1 MGRQQDSKERQ
12 SVLFGNPIAAGE
24 SDDTLVSRIVSI
36 LENEIALGRWKPGEK
51 LPPVS
56 ELARDSGL
64 NRGTLQYALD
74 KMVQKEILRK
84 ERYHGFFVREGA
96 ALTRGSASRIV
107 SVWAS
112 RKIDEDPILHSWH
125 SSLQFRWLRQE
136 AERRGWK
143 MTFQTFGE
151 AEVEELEEHFEEYA
165 AGCDAVISLQSFRR
179 PFRPELS
186 PYETPM
192 IFWRDVYQMG
202 ECCPAI
208 SHDQPEGF
216 AMMTN
221 RLIEMGHRDI
231 VFILQSPAFEKI
243 IYSVDQGEME
253 REGRARF
260 EGHAESMRAA
270 GLRVNEEAA
279 RFVIRDTE
287 SLRAYIEKFSSAT
300 AIICGAGHIAWKIVF
315 MAEALGISVPERLSI
330 MAPGPAWIQ
339 DHGPLKLI
347 SGVGFDSAYAAGLC
361 FDELERQARERTNR
375 CSRFV
380 LGPHLVSGKT
390 LAPPPADP
398 YGRGGDRPSPKLEKK
413 TNRKPREALV

>member
-1 MGRQQDSKERQ
+1 MGRPQDPKDRQ
-12 SVLFGNPIAAGE
+12 CFLFGNAVIAGDNE
-24 SDDTLVSRIVSI
+24 DTLVSRIVSI
-36 LENEIALGRWKPGEK
+36 LENEIALGRWKPGAK

-56 ELARDSGL
+56 EIARGSGL
-64 NRGTLQYALD
+64 NRGTVQYALD

-96 ALTRGSASRIV
+96 ALTRGPASKIV

-136 AERRGWK
+136 AERRGWT
-143 MTFQTFGE
+143 MVFQTFGE
-151 AEVEELEEHFEEYA
+151 AQVEELGERFEEHA

-192 IFWRDVYQMG
+192 VFWRDVYQMG
-202 ECCPAI
+202 ESAPSI
-208 SHDQPEGF
+208 SHDQPAGF
-216 AMMTN
+216 AMMTD
-221 RLIEMGHRDI
+221 RLIELGHRDI
-231 VFILQSPAFEKI
+231 VFVLQSPAFEKI
-243 IYSVDQGEME
+243 IYSVDQQEME
-253 REGRARF
+253 SEGMARF
-260 EGHAESMRAA
+260 DGHAESMRAA
-270 GLRVNEEAA
+270 GLKVNEEAA

-287 SLRAYIEKFSSAT
+287 SLRAFIERFSSAT

-315 MAEALGISVPERLSI
+315 MAEALGIAVPERLSI

-339 DHGPLKLI
+339 DHGPVKLI

-375 CSRFV
+375 CSRYV
-380 LGPHLVSGKT
+380 LGPHLVAGKT
-390 LAPPPADP
+390 LAPPMRADGSDHDGSD
-398 YGRGGDRPSPKLEKK
+398 GRQGARR
-413 TNRKPREALV
+413 RKSREAFV